1 MQNERQYEHPESQR
15 NRDGKSEEDEVVVG
29 RLTKIKDV
37 LKQPCGKPLN

>member
-1 MQNERQYEHPESQR
+1 MRNERPCEHAESQR
-15 NRDGKSEEDEVVVG
+15 NRDGKSEEDEGVVG